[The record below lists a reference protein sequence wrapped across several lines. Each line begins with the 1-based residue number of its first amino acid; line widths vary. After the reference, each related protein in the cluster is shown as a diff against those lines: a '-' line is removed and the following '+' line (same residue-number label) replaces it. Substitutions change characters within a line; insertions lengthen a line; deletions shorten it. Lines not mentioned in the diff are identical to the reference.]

1 MITEA
6 MAEQT
11 EVELIVPLVASG
23 WTVRDAAKEVGMSER
38 SAYRLSARAD
48 FRERVHRI
56 RMEAVRAIQGRLV
69 ESGIRAIQT
78 LEELCEDGPPAVRV
92 AAAKTILGKIADVSS
107 NLEFRERLQ
116 EVEAMQKELQ
126 LAPSALDN

>member
-1 MITEA
+1 MITESTVK
-6 MAEQT
+6 QT
-11 EVELIVPLVASG
+11 ECELIVPLVASG

-38 SAYRLSARAD
+38 NAYRLSARAD

-56 RMEAVRAIQGRLV
+56 RMEAVRAIQGRLF
-69 ESGIRAIQT
+69 ESGIRATQT
-78 LEELCEDGPPAVRV
+78 LGELCEDGPPAVRV

-116 EVEAMQKELQ
+116 EVESMQKEL
-126 LAPSALDN
+126 